1 MLLIKKEVLCLM
13 SNLIILRG
21 NSGSGKTTL
30 SKQIQKK
37 IGKNTLLIPQDTVRR
52 EMLNAKDGA
61 DNPVIS
67 LLMDLLGYGHEH
79 CDYVILEGILNVKW
93 YAPVFKKAKE
103 LFGDRINAYYFD
115 IPFEETMKRH
125 QERHIS
131 SFGEEKMRSWW
142 LEKDYIGFIPEK
154 KFTIDM
160 SLEDELEV
168 VMNDVVKR

>member
-1 MLLIKKEVLCLM
+1 M

-61 DNPVIS
+61 D
-67 LLMDLLGYGHEH
+67 
-79 CDYVILEGILNVKW
+79 
-93 YAPVFKKAKE
+93 
-103 LFGDRINAYYFD
+103 YFD

-131 SFGEEKMRSWW
+131 SFGKEKMRSWW